1 MKNKEQEKVVEE
13 LVKFKLKQRE
23 KEGDEAG
30 LEEFSNY
37 WLKFKID
44 QVEEEWKTDKFN
56 EFELPRG

>member
-1 MKNKEQEKVVEE
+1 MKNKERWKVDEE
-13 LVKFKLKQRE
+13 LVKFEQTQRE
-23 KEGDEAG
+23 KEGVEAG
-30 LEEFSNY
+30 LEELSNN